1 MKAEKCRVLVVDD
14 QETIRFFIKKVA
26 RLLHLQLVGEAEDGE
41 QAVELYRN
49 EAPDLVLLDI
59 NMPLKRGDEALRE
72 ILAIDPKA
80 QVVMLT
86 SVAEMDIVKKCI
98 EGGAVNYI
106 LKNTPLEK
114 MKEMLRNTIEAIP
127 ESY

>member
-1 MKAEKCRVLVVDD
+1 MKAERCRVLVVDD
-14 QETIRFFIKKVA
+14 QETIRFFIKKVT
-26 RLLHLQLVGEAEDGE
+26 RLLHLQLVGEAEDGV
-41 QAVELYRN
+41 QAVALYRN

-59 NMPLKRGDEALRE
+59 NMPLKRGDEALQE

-86 SVAEMDIVKKCI
+86 SVAEMEIVKKCI
-98 EGGAVNYI
+98 EAGAVNYI

-114 MKEMLRNTIEAIP
+114 MKEMILNTIEAIP
-127 ESY
+127 ESF

>member
-1 MKAEKCRVLVVDD
+1 MKAERCRVLVVDD
-14 QETIRFFIKKVA
+14 QETIRFFIKKVT
-26 RLLHLQLVGEAEDGE
+26 RLLHLQLVGEAEDGV
-41 QAVELYRN
+41 QAVALYRN

-59 NMPLKRGDEALRE
+59 NMPLKRGDEALQE

-98 EGGAVNYI
+98 EAGAVNYI

-114 MKEMLRNTIEAIP
+114 MKEMILNTIEAIP
-127 ESY
+127 ESF